1 MKTILINNLLCNIGG
16 NAKENWSIL
25 SNSNDNDL
33 FFHLTSFSSCYVIC
47 ETDNIPDISTIKEI
61 ALICKQNTKYKNV
74 PNIRVDYTECKNV
87 MKGDVVG
94 EVIYKSNKKV
104 YNVII

>member
-1 MKTILINNLLCNIGG
+1 MKTILINNLVCNIGG
-16 NAKENWSIL
+16 NAKENWTIL
-25 SNSNDNDL
+25 SNSKDNHL
-33 FFHLTSFSSCYVIC
+33 FFHLTSFPSCYVIC
-47 ETDNIPDISTIKEI
+47 ETDNLPDISTIKEI

-87 MKGDVVG
+87 IKGDVVG